1 MNFLFDIKSDVGLVR
16 QRNEDM
22 AAAIPEKGIFLLA
35 DGMGGHAAGDLASR
49 VAIETVLA
57 YLTEPKIPGR
67 PRARKDKLLRAVTAA
82 NQAVQLAGHYSG
94 QQGMGTTLVCLW
106 VGVRQVDLVHVGDS
120 RAYRYRSGKLEQI
133 TNDHTVLRY
142 LLEEGEVEKGS
153 AEAKQVG
160 HILTQAIGLE
170 NMLEPEVL
178 RLTYKPGD
186 VFLLCSDGL
195 SDLVA
200 DEAIAHILEETY
212 PNYQEASQALIQ
224 AALDAGGND
233 NVTVVLAAHAPES

>member
-1 MNFLFDIKSDVGLVR
+1 MDCTFDIKSDVGLVR

-67 PRARKDKLLRAVTAA
+67 PRARKDKLLRAVAAA

-106 VGVRQVDLVHVGDS
+106 VGTRQVDLVHVGDS
-120 RAYRYRSGKLEQI
+120 RAYRFREGALEQV
-133 TNDHTVLRY
+133 TSDHTVLRY
-142 LLEEGEVEKGS
+142 LLEEGEIELGS
-153 AEAKQVG
+153 PEAKQVG

-170 NMLEPEVL
+170 HVLEPEVL
-178 RLTYKPGD
+178 RLTYRPGD
-186 VFLLCSDGL
+186 IFLLCSDGL
-195 SDLVA
+195 SDMVN
-200 DEAIAHILEETY
+200 DETIAHIIAETCS
-212 PNYQEASQALIQ
+212 NYEEASQALVQ
-224 AALDAGGND
+224 AALDAGGVD
-233 NVTVVLAAHAPES
+233 NVTVVLAGRS